1 MSVFSIPIAVG
12 NLAGTQFAAM
22 EALVDAGNPTSPTYS
37 AIPGDTL
44 AALGVEVSDTA
55 LCQTAD
61 GTLAE
66 YPVGYA
72 QIRLAG
78 QEVIAMVLFAPEG
91 APARVGMTTLA
102 NAQLAPDPAGQRLVP
117 VKGRLGGPPR
127 ELPR

>member
-12 NLAGTQFAAM
+12 NLAGTHYAAM
-22 EALVDAGNPTSPTYS
+22 DALVDAGPPPNPTYS

-44 AALGVEVSDTA
+44 AALGVEIADTA

-66 YPVGYA
+66 YPAGYA

-91 APARVGMTTLA
+91 APPWVGMTTLA

-117 VKGRLGGPPR
+117 VKGRLSGPR
-127 ELPR
+127 RQLPD